1 MHQDREMGGDKNT
14 QREDT
19 KKDWNP
25 TMQTT
30 PLLHRKSIAGG
41 AHANRIRYRK

>member
-14 QREDT
+14 QTNDT

-25 TMQTT
+25 TLKIT
-30 PLLHRKSIAGG
+30 PDLHKESITGRAQ
-41 AHANRIRYRK
+41 AKRIRYRQ